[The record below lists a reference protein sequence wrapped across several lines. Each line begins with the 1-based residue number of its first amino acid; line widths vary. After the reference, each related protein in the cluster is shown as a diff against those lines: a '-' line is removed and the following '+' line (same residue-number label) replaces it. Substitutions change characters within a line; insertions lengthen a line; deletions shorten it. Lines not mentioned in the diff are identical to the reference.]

1 MGIRYEKDT
10 ILNWIEEIGKFL
22 RLLIDKSLDGDP
34 VDHQA
39 VEEAYMKFFHKERRW
54 MLRCTDEELLL
65 YVEQEL
71 EEQQI
76 RPLALLLLRDG
87 LQTVDG
93 ESQRT
98 LLRKAKLLIEYVS
111 EKLGSFSFD
120 DYHHLSEI
128 EKRLK

>member
-39 VEEAYMKFFHKERRW
+39 LEEAYMKFFHKERRW
-54 MLRCTDEELLL
+54 MLLCTDDELLL

-76 RPLALLLLRDG
+76 RPLSLLLRRDG
-87 LQTVDG
+87 LQTLAG
-93 ESQRT
+93 ASLRT
-98 LLRKAKLLIEYVS
+98 SLRPAKLLIEGV
-111 EKLGSFSFD
+111 F
-120 DYHHLSEI
+120 
-128 EKRLK
+128 EKRG